1 MRIHRE
7 LKDLV
12 SICFNNYP
20 LKNENVINLVQAY
33 IYWQTENKLA
43 LNDFD
48 QRAILV
54 SSLWLRNVKTEH
66 IDFAKIGK
74 VHFI

>member
-1 MRIHRE
+1 MVLNRYTTEKNVGLRDAWEDVMRIHSE

-33 IYWQTENKLA
+33 TGQTENKLA
-43 LNDFD
+43 FNDFD
-48 QRAILV
+48 QRA
-54 SSLWLRNVKTEH
+54 SKR
-66 IDFAKIGK
+66 
-74 VHFI
+74 